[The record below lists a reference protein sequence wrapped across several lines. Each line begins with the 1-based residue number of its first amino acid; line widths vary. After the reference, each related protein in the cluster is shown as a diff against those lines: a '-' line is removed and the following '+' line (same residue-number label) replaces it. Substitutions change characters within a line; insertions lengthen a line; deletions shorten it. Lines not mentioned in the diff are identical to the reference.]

1 MGEGSFKIC
10 LIYSLQRCYIGITHL
25 NLSGDFSPDKHWLKV
40 IEDGVYMGDIIDSQ
54 KEDTTTASLIG
65 IMNNSGRN

>member
-25 NLSGDFSPDKHWLKV
+25 NLSGDFSPDKHWFKV
-40 IEDGVYMGDIIDSQ
+40 IEDGVYRRTLSIPKRRILQ
-54 KEDTTTASLIG
+54 QPP
-65 IMNNSGRN
+65 